1 MYIVGSKD
9 ICYIYTGYTAARGE
23 RFATNTIEILI
34 SSCYL
39 VVAIINTRG
48 YTSWTTIT
56 VLLESGLLFFDP
68 TGKRRENFFGGC
80 YLNFEI
86 S

>member
-1 MYIVGSKD
+1 MYIVGSEV
-9 ICYIYTGYTAARGE
+9 ICYIYIGYTAAKGE

-34 SSCYL
+34 SSYYWV

-56 VLLESGLLFFDP
+56 VCLSGDTLL
-68 TGKRRENFFGGC
+68 
-80 YLNFEI
+80 
-86 S
+86 